1 VVASPASLTSRRYGP
16 RLPPLPFVAHGIH
29 REPGDWH
36 DEDEA
41 VAVLTAAIQSKS

>member
-1 VVASPASLTSRRYGP
+1 
-16 RLPPLPFVAHGIH
+16 LPFVAHGIH

-41 VAVLTAAIQSKS
+41 VAVLTAAIQSNRRRQSSSASISRGQSLI